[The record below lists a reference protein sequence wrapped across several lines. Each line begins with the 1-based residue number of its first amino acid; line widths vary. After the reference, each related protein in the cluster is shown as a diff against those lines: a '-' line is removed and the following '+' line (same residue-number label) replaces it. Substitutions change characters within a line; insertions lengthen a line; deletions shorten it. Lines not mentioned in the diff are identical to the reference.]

1 MSIGAGR
8 AARLVGL
15 GLVVSVGLW
24 PLVPLV
30 SRYWPASAPLEHAL
44 GVWFDL
50 HCQRDPART
59 PDVFGVPLA
68 VCARCSGI
76 YFGLGLGALLRRP
89 RLSPPALRFWV
100 VVAAALMLTDVALER
115 FGVHGA
121 WTTARL
127 LTGVLLAFPVGAG
140 LGELLAPAPN
150 KASAQSP

>member
-1 MSIGAGR
+1 MTGGAGR
-8 AARLVGL
+8 AARLLGL
-15 GLVVSVGLW
+15 GLLVSVAWW
-24 PLVPLV
+24 PLLPLA
-30 SRYWPASAPLEHAL
+30 SRYWPACAPVEQAL

-59 PDVFGVPLA
+59 PELFGVPLA

-76 YFGLGLGALLRRP
+76 YFGLGLGALWRRP
-89 RLSPPALRFWV
+89 RLAPPALRLWV
-100 VVAAALMLTDVALER
+100 AVAAGLMLTDVALER

-140 LGELLAPAPN
+140 LGQMLWPAPVQ
-150 KASAQSP
+150 AVAQRP